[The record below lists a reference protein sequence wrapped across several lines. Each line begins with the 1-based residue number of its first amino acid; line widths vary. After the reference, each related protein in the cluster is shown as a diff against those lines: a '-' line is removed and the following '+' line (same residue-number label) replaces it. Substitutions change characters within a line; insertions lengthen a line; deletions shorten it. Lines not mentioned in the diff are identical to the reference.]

1 MLFKGTDHSK
11 TFFGQDSR
19 EILVF
24 CYELTCYV
32 VDREWLSFPV
42 NLSILNFLLFKKYYY
57 IEFKVKKVKNFAGC
71 KVFIHKKFFISSI
84 VPFFGGL
91 ISIRK

>member
-24 CYELTCYV
+24 YYELTCCV
-32 VDREWLSFPV
+32 VDREWISFPV

-57 IEFKVKKVKNFAGC
+57 IEFKVKKLKILLDVKC
-71 KVFIHKKFFISSI
+71 LFIKSSL
-84 VPFFGGL
+84 FL
-91 ISIRK
+91 Q